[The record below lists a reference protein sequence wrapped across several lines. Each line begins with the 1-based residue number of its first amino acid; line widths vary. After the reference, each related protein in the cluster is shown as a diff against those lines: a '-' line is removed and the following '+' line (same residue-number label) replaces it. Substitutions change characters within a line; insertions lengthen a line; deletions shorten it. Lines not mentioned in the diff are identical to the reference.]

1 MRSITLVRR
10 SGAARV
16 GALLVTGALAA
27 FTFGAGAASAAP
39 VARHISPRLA
49 YGFKAPDGLAVVG
62 HDLWDR
68 EPCREFGHGACH
80 RIR

>member
-10 SGAARV
+10 SGAVRV
-16 GALLVTGALAA
+16 GTLLVTGALAA

-39 VARHISPRLA
+39 VSRHISPRLA
-49 YGFKAPDGLAVVG
+49 YGFKAPDGLAVLG
-62 HDLWDR
+62 HDLWIANR
-68 EPCREFGHGACH
+68 AREFGHRTCR